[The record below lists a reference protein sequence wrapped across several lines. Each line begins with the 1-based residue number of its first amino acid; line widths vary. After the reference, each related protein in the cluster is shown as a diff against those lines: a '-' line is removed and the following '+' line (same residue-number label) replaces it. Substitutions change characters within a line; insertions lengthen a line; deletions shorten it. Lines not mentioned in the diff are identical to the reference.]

1 MRTAGLMMND
11 VWADRALRERGVEAH
26 RYDGLEAEIGVLVD
40 SVELKHKGKE
50 ENHRPYLH
58 VIGELRSITP
68 AMPLPYGITQVIY
81 SHGQGEK
88 VDAFYEFDDQ
98 QLVALA
104 AKGYFSSTFVVPEQ
118 LTGIEWEL
126 PATVDAL
133 VLTPSEQQADAP
145 VVFMNVHRIAD
156 LEIDLESSGYDLSD
170 YFADHSKD
178 SVTRTK
184 AVFDEYGPMVRSDA
198 INPLFTEDELALAA
212 ETKLANRVTV
222 ILEPSAAEGVSI
234 GLQKLEADIA
244 AEAEQFRAERES
256 TEGTPENLYHERVAQ
271 ALRAGEDDALDAT
284 DGDKEDRT
292 DIETERGSD
301 LDFGLESEER
311 VKSAM
316 TLDERKREASQRAA
330 DLDFGQD
337 REHGLGS

>member
-40 SVELKHKGKE
+40 SVELKHKGKD

-68 AMPLPYGITQVIY
+68 AVSLPYGITQVTY

-88 VDAFYEFDDQ
+88 VDAFYEFDDT

-104 AKGYFSSTFVVPEQ
+104 AKGYFSSSFVVPEQ

-133 VLTPSEQQADAP
+133 VLTPSEHQADAP

-178 SVTRTK
+178 GKGK
-184 AVFDEYGPMVRSDA
+184 AEAVVDERGLRARSDA
-198 INPLFTEDELALAA
+198 INSLFTEDELDLVEQAERQAGPKSPEKTAA
-212 ETKLANRVTV
+212 D
-222 ILEPSAAEGVSI
+222 GVNTR
-234 GLQKLEADIA
+234 LQELEAEIA
-244 AEAEQFRAERES
+244 AEREQFQDELKL

-271 ALRAGEDDALDAT
+271 VLRADEVDAPGAT
-284 DGDKEDRT
+284 DGDQDRT
-292 DIETERGSD
+292 GIETERGSD
-301 LDFGLESEER
+301 LDFGLETEEQ
-311 VKSAM
+311 VKTGT
-316 TLDERKREASQRAA
+316 TLDERKREAKQRAA

-337 REHGLGS
+337 PGHDLGS